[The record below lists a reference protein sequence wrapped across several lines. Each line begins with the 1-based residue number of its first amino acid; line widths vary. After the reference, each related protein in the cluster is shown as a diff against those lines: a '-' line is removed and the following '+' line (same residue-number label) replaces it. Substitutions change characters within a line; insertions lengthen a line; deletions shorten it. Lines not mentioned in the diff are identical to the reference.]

1 MWPDTRKNS
10 LRIVAAAIIVN
21 GVAMTMPPPKRHAD
35 ILKGMPERMARKVR
49 PSEQGFLLDD
59 GRFVGR
65 TDALIIAAGSG
76 QLLKPTKHAELFSE
90 DLW

>member
-1 MWPDTRKNS
+1 
-10 LRIVAAAIIVN
+10 
-21 GVAMTMPPPKRHAD
+21 
-35 ILKGMPERMARKVR
+35 MPERMARKVR

-65 TDALIIAAGSG
+65 TDALIVAASSG
-76 QLLKPTKHAELFSE
+76 QLLKPTQHAELFSE